1 MTGLWRYLK
10 GYFTQHVKDF
20 LVVSRHVDSFGF
32 IRQNQYNGI
41 LFVVLA
47 SSSLRLYLGTTESCE
62 AHQLVQ
68 GDNA

>member
-1 MTGLWRYLK
+1 MTGLWRRLK
-10 GYFTQHVKDF
+10 GYFTLHVKDF
-20 LVVSRHVDSFGF
+20 LVVSRHVNSFVF

-47 SSSLRLYLGTTESCE
+47 SSSVRLYLGTTESNE

-68 GDNA
+68 SDND